1 MTLTRAMSVAQDLHP
16 ARMLPKQNAWENEQ
30 DVVEAF
36 QILNRIRAS
45 LTNDSWPHKVHAFHR
60 LYKVPVGTQG
70 KLQQIS
76 SIRRVLRRRLVT
88 EEVRETFDADLQ
100 SDLIETVDGLLDTI
114 YVCLGWMLELGLT
127 PDEIN
132 LCMEE
137 VHASN
142 MTKVDASGK
151 PVYDDGGKVLKGDNY
166 VPPNLRHVLD
176 LLPREEPSNG

>member
-1 MTLTRAMSVAQDLHP
+1 MTLSRAMAKAQELHP
-16 ARMLPKQNAWENEQ
+16 VHVLPKRNAWENED
-30 DVVEAF
+30 DVIKAF

-45 LTNDSWPHKVHAFHR
+45 LTNDSWPHKVYAFHR
-60 LYKVPVGTQG
+60 LYKVPVGKQG

-88 EEVRETFDADLQ
+88 EEVREAFDADLQ
-100 SDLIETVDGLLDTI
+100 SDLIETIDGLLDTI

-142 MTKVDASGK
+142 MSKVDASGN
-151 PVYDDGGKVLKGDNY
+151 PMYDDGGKVLKGDNY
-166 VPPNLRHVLD
+166 IPPDLRLVLE
-176 LLPREEPSNG
+176 LPPEQEPSNG